1 MQRKI
6 PVVIIHAMFAMMP
19 PIGAFPRVEPGAARR
34 ALCFLAELSLPEGVF
49 SGHGV
54 VGIKWCTPESYLVAP
69 LYAG

>member
-1 MQRKI
+1 
-6 PVVIIHAMFAMMP
+6 MMP
-19 PIGAFPRVEPGAARR
+19 PTGAFPCVEPG
-34 ALCFLAELSLPEGVF
+34 ALCFLAELSLPEEVF